1 MPRLNKISSHNTT
14 VAPRPD
20 GSVVVTLH
28 RTEIVKV
35 FPDRVE
41 LDTGGWLTTTTMTR
55 MNQACNELN
64 LGFSVSRAGGELTA
78 RYWNGGCVVKSP
90 NGRTMTVPTPYVR

>member
-14 VAPRPD
+14 VVPRDD

-41 LDTGGWLTTTTMTR
+41 LDTGGWLTTTTLTR

-64 LGFSVSRAGGELTA
+64 LGFSVSRAGGDLTA
-78 RYWNGGCVVKSP
+78 RYWNTAKEVKSP
-90 NGRTMTVPTPYVR
+90 DGRRLTLPRP

>member
-14 VAPRPD
+14 VVPRDD

-41 LDTGGWLTTTTMTR
+41 LDTGGWLTTTTLTR
-55 MNQACNELN
+55 MNQACDELN
-64 LGFSVSRAGGELTA
+64 LGFSVSRAGGDLTA
-78 RYWNGGCVVKSP
+78 RYWNLAKTVKSP
-90 NGRTMTVPTPYVR
+90 DGRRLTLPRP